1 MSHNKYRI
9 LVVDD
14 EPNNRKLLQQIL
26 QDRYQLAFAVNGKQ
40 ALEVVK
46 QVKPDL
52 ILLDIMMP
60 EMDGYETCQKLKS
73 DTDTVKTPIIF
84 TTAMTEVEDEARGFE
99 AGCVDYITKPVSKP
113 VVLARVATHLALYNQ
128 HRECEKVVL
137 ERTAMVE
144 ESQRSAIYMLGEAG
158 HYNDDDT
165 GYHIWRM
172 GAYSA
177 AIARSAGWHV
187 DKAAELELAAAMH
200 DTGKIGIPDSV
211 LKKPGKLNEKEWI
224 IMKTH
229 TTIGHDILSKSNT
242 QFFQMSS
249 EIALY
254 HHEKW
259 DGQGYPKGLKGT
271 DIPESARI
279 VAIGDVFDALT
290 MKRPYKPAWSI
301 DDSFAEIEKSA
312 GTHFDPTLTDYFL
325 KIRTEIVE
333 IKKNGK
339 KGVKRDKCE

>member
-1 MSHNKYRI
+1 MPDNKYRI

-14 EPNNRKLLQQIL
+14 EANNRKLLQQIL
-26 QDRYQLAFAVNGKQ
+26 QDSYHLAFAVNGKQ
-40 ALEVVK
+40 AFEVAK

-60 EMDGYETCQKLKS
+60 EMDGYKACQKLKS
-73 DTDTVKTPIIF
+73 DGKTVKIPIIF
-84 TTAMTEVEDEARGFE
+84 TTAMNEVEDEARGFE
-99 AGCVDYITKPVSKP
+99 AGCVDYIKKPVSKSI
-113 VVLARVATHLALYNQ
+113 VLARVATHLSLYNQ
-128 HRECEKVVL
+128 HQECEKEVL
-137 ERTAMVE
+137 ERTTMYE
-144 ESQRSAIYMLGEAG
+144 ESQKAAIYMLGEAG

-187 DKAAELELAAAMH
+187 DKAAELELAASMH
-200 DTGKIGIPDSV
+200 DTGKLGIPDSV

-224 IMKTH
+224 IMKSH

-242 QFFQMSS
+242 RFFQMSS
-249 EIALY
+249 EIALF

-259 DGQGYPKGLKGT
+259 NGQGYPKGLKET

-290 MKRPYKPAWSI
+290 MKRPYKPAWST
-301 DDSFAEIEKSA
+301 DDSFAEIERSA
-312 GTHFDPTLTDYFL
+312 GTHFDPTLTDCFL
-325 KIRTEIVE
+325 KIKTEIID
-333 IKKNGK
+333 IKKNWEEK
-339 KGVKRDKCE
+339 